1 MQTNKEN
8 TTTIC
13 ITREHDKICILEK
26 LLNGDSELETL
37 VSNFIDTII
46 AQNNHLIYFNKL
58 KTKIH
63 NDNLFDKIIQLS
75 LSIAYQTPFKETIE
89 VNETTDNFIKY
100 LKKPFI
106 PLLN

>member
-8 TTTIC
+8 TTIC
-13 ITREHDKICILEK
+13 ITREHDKICVLEK
-26 LLNGDSELETL
+26 LLNGDPELETL
-37 VSNFIDTII
+37 VSNLIDTII
-46 AQNNHLIYFNKL
+46 AQNNHFTYFNKL
-58 KTKIH
+58 KTKIQ

-89 VNETTDNFIKY
+89 VNETTDTIIKY
-100 LKKPFI
+100 LNKPFI